1 VRDCPRRTC
10 AVVEAARLD
19 VEPAEAWEPVRKWL
33 GCSATVQG
41 TGLVDEMSAGTS
53 KTSFEVCVPTD
64 KVL

>member
-1 VRDCPRRTC
+1 
-10 AVVEAARLD
+10 VEAARLD